1 MQIPEKYI
9 SFSRLELVTQCPAKY
24 KHRYVLNSKPR
35 TDPSSPVALG
45 SIVHKTLELA
55 FRELKSED
63 YNGLLLHRKEV
74 FLKHLKSTIQEG
86 NHPPEFFL
94 QAQQMLKD
102 FTEVE
107 SFRSENLIA
116 VEQQFVY
123 EPDSLGEVSIL
134 GYIDRIDRPNYN
146 TIHLIDYKSNRM
158 LYSAEELKQSLQASI
173 YIMAAREMCPQA
185 ENIEMRFHM
194 LRHGIQQRTL
204 RTEDDLLEAKENILL
219 VNEQIKKI
227 ESGSEVAAVLNKYC
241 PWCEYRHLCE
251 VYKDACKNDH
261 PLTLEDANDIQAL
274 AEEYEDIS
282 ARAKIMYA
290 RKEEL
295 ADLLKIK
302 LIGKDRLT
310 AAGHYYSLGKT
321 TVTNFT
327 DVNRVLTLLEE
338 VSRIEYPQLL
348 NRLATIGKGKFDEL
362 MQSLGREL
370 PETDYLRL
378 EAQLGDLVEFEYQP
392 RLQSIAIRKSTGR

>member
-1 MQIPEKYI
+1 MQVPEKYI

-24 KHRYVLNSKPR
+24 RHRYVLNSQPR

-63 YNGLLLHRKEV
+63 YNGLLLHRKDI
-74 FLKHLKSTIQEG
+74 FLKHLKGVIQEG
-86 NHPPEFFL
+86 NHPPELFL
-94 QAQQMLKD
+94 QAQQVLKD
-102 FTEVE
+102 FADSD

-134 GYIDRIDRPNYN
+134 GYIDRIDRLSPS
-146 TIHLIDYKSNRM
+146 TVSLLDYKTNRM
-158 LYSAEELKQSLQASI
+158 LYTAEELKQSLQASI
-173 YIMAAREMCPQA
+173 YIMAAKEMFPQA

-194 LRHGIQQRTL
+194 LRHGVQQRTL
-204 RTEDDLLEAKENILL
+204 RTEDDLLEAKEYILL
-219 VNEQIKKI
+219 VNAQIKKI
-227 ESGSEVAAVLNKYC
+227 ESGGEATAFLNKYC

-251 VYKDACKNDH
+251 VYKGACENDH
-261 PLTLEDANDIQAL
+261 PLTLEDPNDIQAI

-327 DVNRVLTLLEE
+327 DVSRVITLLEE
-338 VSRIEYPQLL
+338 ASRIEYQQLL
-348 NRLATIGKGKFDEL
+348 NRIATIGKGKFDEL
-362 MQSLGREL
+362 MKALRQEL

-378 EAQLGDLVEFEYQP
+378 EMQLGDLVEFEYQP
-392 RLQSIAIRKSTGR
+392 RLQSVSIRKA